1 MVLSEAELQLILQ
14 IMREGGIVRMG
25 CTRAHSTL
33 GVDREGWYWET
44 FDEGRTERF
53 EGSEADLHRIAET
66 KPEELVP
73 LLHLH
78 HWNSF
83 KQALANDDVDLAR
96 KHLCN
101 CLQYGDRYDR
111 GKIWLAI
118 LDWPKKAP
126 NSEIVGLIRDHIRGY
141 TAYHIFMDAHGWP
154 KGPAASASALAFLD
168 LLLAM
173 VDGEADEVERLRVG
187 FERLASA

>member
-1 MVLSEAELQLILQ
+1 MALSEAELQLILHT
-14 IMREGGIVRMG
+14 MREGGIVRMG

-33 GVDREGWYWET
+33 GVDRDGWYWET

-53 EGSEADLHRIAET
+53 EASEADLHRIAET
-66 KPEELVP
+66 KPEELVH
-73 LLHLH
+73 LLQLH

-83 KQALANDDVDLAR
+83 RQALADNDNEFAR
-96 KHLCN
+96 KNLYN
-101 CLQYGDRYDR
+101 WLQYGDRYDR

-126 NSEIVGLIRDHIRGY
+126 NSEIVRLIREHIRGY
-141 TAYHIFMDAHGWP
+141 TAYHLFMDAYGWP

-173 VDGEADEVERLRVG
+173 VDGQAEEVERLRDG